1 MSTSNGAV
9 AKKSFGA
16 AQALLDA
23 DPWLEP
29 FVPAINARYAT
40 YEKWLKDIQQSE
52 GGLEKFSR
60 GYETMGFQVAN
71 DGTISYRE
79 WAPAAETAS
88 LIGEFNGW
96 NRQSHPMKKSPY
108 GVWEITLPPKD
119 GKPAISHN
127 TKVKISMT
135 KPSGERFERLP
146 AWIKRVT
153 QDLSASPIYDAIFWN
168 PPQKYVFKNK
178 SPPKPEAVKVYEAH
192 VGISTPEFRVGTYK
206 EFTANTLPRIKE
218 LGYNTIQMMA
228 VMEHAYYASFG
239 YQITSFFCASS
250 RYGTPE
256 ELMELIDTAH
266 GMGMTVLLDVVHS
279 HASKNVE
286 DGMNMYDGTDACYF
300 HGGAKGNHDLWD
312 SRLFNY
318 GSHEV
323 LRFLLSNLRFW
334 MEEYKFDGFRF
345 DGVTSMMYKHH
356 GMGTGFS
363 GGYHEYFGDQV
374 DEEAVVYLMLA
385 NELLHTLYPNNAIT
399 IAEDV
404 SGMPALCRPTSE
416 AGVGFDY
423 RLMMAVPDMW
433 IKLLKEKQDDEWDF
447 GNICFTLTNRRHGE
461 KSITY
466 AESHDQ
472 ALVGDKTIAFWL
484 MDAEMYTNMSD
495 LSERTPVIDRGLA
508 LHKLIRLLTHTLG
521 GEGYLNFEGNEF
533 GHPEWLDFP
542 RVGNNSSF
550 QYARR
555 QFNLIDDE
563 LLRYKY
569 LYRFDAAMNNTEAA
583 FKWLSAPQA
592 YISLKNE
599 QDRIVVFERAGLL
612 FIFNFHWTNSYTDYR
627 VGVEIAG
634 KYKVVLDSDE
644 TYFGGHGRIDHK
656 VEYFTDPLGWNGR
669 SNHLQAYLPTRTA
682 LILAKSD

>member
-1 MSTSNGAV
+1 
-9 AKKSFGA
+9 
-16 AQALLDA
+16 
-23 DPWLEP
+23 
-29 FVPAINARYAT
+29 
-40 YEKWLKDIQQSE
+40 
-52 GGLEKFSR
+52 
-60 GYETMGFQVAN
+60 
-71 DGTISYRE
+71 
-79 WAPAAETAS
+79 
-88 LIGEFNGW
+88 
-96 NRQSHPMKKSPY
+96 
-108 GVWEITLPPKD
+108 
-119 GKPAISHN
+119 
-127 TKVKISMT
+127 
-135 KPSGERFERLP
+135 
-146 AWIKRVT
+146 
-153 QDLSASPIYDAIFWN
+153 
-168 PPQKYVFKNK
+168 
-178 SPPKPEAVKVYEAH
+178 VYEAH
-192 VGISTPEFRVGTYK
+192 VGISTPEFRVGQYK
-206 EFTANTLPRIKE
+206 EFTQNVLPRIKE

-250 RYGTPE
+250 RYGLPE
-256 ELMELIDTAH
+256 DLMELIDTAH
-266 GMGMTVLLDVVHS
+266 GMGITVLLDMVHS
-279 HASKNVE
+279 HASKNVA
-286 DGMNMYDGTDACYF
+286 DGLNMYDGTDACYF
-300 HGGAKGNHDLWD
+300 HSGPKGNHDLWD

-334 MEEYKFDGFRF
+334 MEEYQFDGFRF
-345 DGVTSMMYKHH
+345 DGVTSMMYTHH

-374 DEEAVVYLMLA
+374 DNEAVVYMMLA
-385 NELLHTLYPNNAIT
+385 NEMLHSLYPNAIT

-404 SGMPALCRPTSE
+404 SGMPALCRPVSE
-416 AGVGFDY
+416 AGVGYDY

-447 GNICFTLTNRRHGE
+447 ANICFTLTNRRHGE

-484 MDAEMYTNMSD
+484 MDKEMYTNMSD
-495 LSERTPVIDRGLA
+495 LTERTPVIDRGLA
-508 LHKLIRLLTHTLG
+508 LHKLIRLITHSLG

-555 QFNLIDDE
+555 QFNLIDDD

-569 LYRFDAAMNNTEAA
+569 LYRFDAAMNNTETA
-583 FKWLSAPQA
+583 FQWLSAPQA

-599 QDRIVVFERAGLL
+599 EDRVVVFERAGLL

-627 VGVEIAG
+627 VGIEEPG
-634 KYKVVLDSDE
+634 EYRLVLDSDE
-644 TYFGGHGRIDHK
+644 KHFGGHGRLDHS
-656 VEYFTDPLGWNGR
+656 VHYFTDPLGWNGR
-669 SNHLQAYLPTRTA
+669 ANHLQAYLPNRTA
-682 LILAKSD
+682 IVLAKV